1 MSTSF
6 PKSVRGGCAGAAVCA
21 FLAGCAVGPD
31 FHRPAAPTQTGYT
44 REPLAPSTVSAPV
57 AGGGAQRFSSSLDVS
72 GRWWE
77 GFESPEIN
85 RLVESALRANPDLQS
100 AQAAL
105 RAARENLYAQR
116 GALYPEVQAGFTA
129 STQKNSVVLASPLAD
144 NANFFSLTTAQVTV
158 SYAPDV
164 FGGVRRQIETA
175 AAQVDGQRYALE
187 ATYLTLTTN
196 VVLAA
201 LQEASLRGQIQ
212 ATERAIALGE
222 QVLADLR
229 RQKQWGQAAAGDVAT
244 QEAALAQTRAAL
256 PPLAKQLALQQD
268 LLDQLTGGP
277 VTGAPDAAIT
287 LDRLRLPADLPL
299 SLPARLV
306 AQRPDIRAAEAN
318 LHVASA
324 QIGVAVANR
333 LPSFPLNASFGGTS
347 GRIGDLLAYQNTL
360 WDLSAGVSQ
369 PIFEGGAL
377 RHRQR
382 GAEAAFDQAA
392 AQYRSTVHGALQN
405 VADTLQG
412 LDQDARALRVAAEA
426 RDAAAK
432 SLAIARQELRAGEVN
447 SISVLNAEQADQ
459 LAASTLVQAEGAR
472 YADTVALFQALG
484 GGWWNRSDAEPAPK
498 K

>member
-1 MSTSF
+1 
-6 PKSVRGGCAGAAVCA
+6 
-21 FLAGCAVGPD
+21 VGPD
-31 FHRPAAPTQTGYT
+31 FHRPAAPAQEDYT
-44 REPLAPSTVSAPV
+44 REPLAPSTVSTPV
-57 AGGGAQRFSSSLDVS
+57 AGGGAQRFSSSLDVA

-77 GFESPEIN
+77 GFQSPEIN
-85 RLVESALRANPDLQS
+85 RLVERALKANPDLQS

-116 GALYPEVQAGFTA
+116 GALYPEIDASFTS
-129 STQKNSVVLASPLAD
+129 STQKNPVVLASPLA
-144 NANFFSLTTAQVTV
+144 NNENFFSLSTAQVTV

-164 FGGVRRQIETA
+164 FGGLRRQIETA
-175 AAQVDGQRYALE
+175 AAQVDSQRYALE

-201 LQEASLRGQIQ
+201 LQEASLRGQIK
-212 ATERAIALGE
+212 ATERAVALGE
-222 QVLADLR
+222 KVLDDLQ
-229 RQKQWGQAAAGDVAT
+229 RQEGLGQAAAGDVAT
-244 QEAALAQTRAAL
+244 QEAVLAQTRAAL
-256 PPLAKQLALQQD
+256 PPLAKQLAMQQD

-277 VTGAPDAAIT
+277 VADAPDAAIA
-287 LDRLRLPADLPL
+287 LERLQLPAELPL
-299 SLPARLV
+299 SLPAKLV

-318 LHVASA
+318 LHMASA

-333 LPSFPLNASFGGTS
+333 LPSFPLSASFGGTS
-347 GRIGDLLAYQNTL
+347 GRIGNLLTYQNTL

-369 PIFEGGAL
+369 PVFEGGAL

-382 GAEAAFDQAA
+382 AAEAAYDQAA

-412 LDQDARALRVAAEA
+412 LDQDAKALRLAAEA
-426 RDAAAK
+426 HDAAAK
-432 SLAIARQELRAGEVN
+432 SLAIARQQLQAGEVN
-447 SISVLNAEQADQ
+447 SVTVLNAEQADA
-459 LAASTLVQAEGAR
+459 LAVSTLVQAQGAR

-484 GGWWNRSDAEPAPK
+484 GGWWNRTDAEPAPK